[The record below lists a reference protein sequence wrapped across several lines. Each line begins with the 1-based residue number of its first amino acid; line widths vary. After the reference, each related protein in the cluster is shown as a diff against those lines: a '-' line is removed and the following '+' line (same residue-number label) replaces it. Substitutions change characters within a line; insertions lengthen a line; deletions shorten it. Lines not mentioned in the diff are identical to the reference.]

1 MQIINQK
8 NGLSSHDKNR
18 GYSRPKIL
26 IKFRMVSHLNMGTH
40 HVCAYESIDHE
51 PKIGMCVHTHIKE
64 DGTFG
69 REYRH
74 YRFNGKTYK
83 TKKKFLEAMTKFEEE
98 RKSKFEK
105 L

>member
-1 MQIINQK
+1 MTESDLTK
-8 NGLSSHDKNR
+8 
-18 GYSRPKIL
+18 
-26 IKFRMVSHLNMGTH
+26 IKFRFVMSMSGEYEHYTT
-40 HVCAYESIDHE
+40 YESVDHI
-51 PKIGMCVHTHIKE
+51 PAIGICIHTTVRK

-83 TKKKFLEAMTKFEEE
+83 TKKKFLEAMTGFEEE

-105 L
+105 E